1 MELGKSFKDMVAK
14 ILPDPDKR
22 ARTQAEGQLIAA
34 TGVAL
39 GWQREAVNAAELAA
53 MHTATVR
60 GLLDQCAE
68 EGILNQL
75 DPAVVQNAAN
85 AILGRP
91 EEVE

>member
-1 MELGKSFKDMVAK
+1 MKYGKE
-14 ILPDPDKR
+14 
-22 ARTQAEGQLIAA
+22 RT
-34 TGVAL
+34 
-39 GWQREAVNAAELAA
+39 
-53 MHTATVR
+53 
-60 GLLDQCAE
+60 LDQCAE

>member
-1 MELGKSFKDMVAK
+1 
-14 ILPDPDKR
+14 
-22 ARTQAEGQLIAA
+22 
-34 TGVAL
+34 
-39 GWQREAVNAAELAA
+39 